1 VTLEADILF
10 SIVANETDAGDYA
23 KDVRT
28 TKVDY
33 FKELSDGTGA
43 NQAQIVWSD
52 SRIAPANDED
62 SINLLAATDDRGT
75 CSFTSVK
82 AIYVKNTGASEI
94 LWTGGEWQSGPLP
107 QNGASLKIRPGGAMF
122 LAAPDAQGWLTPG
135 GSSFRI
141 DNETATNGSY
151 DIVLIGEGTI
161 T

>member
-1 VTLEADILF
+1 MALNAQIMLSIL
-10 SIVANETDAGDYA
+10 AHETSAGDLSRTLRATPASYA
-23 KDVRT
+23 
-28 TKVDY
+28 
-33 FKELSDGTGA
+33 LSLADGTGA

-94 LWTGGEWQSGPLP
+94 LWTGGEWPTGPNP
-107 QNGASLKIRPGGAMF
+107 GNGAAIKIRPGGVVFM
-122 LAAPDAQGWLTPG
+122 AAPDATGWATANSAL
-135 GSSFRI
+135 RI
-141 DNETATNGSY
+141 DNATATNGSY
-151 DIVLIGEGTI
+151 EVVLIGEGTI

>member
-1 VTLEADILF
+1 MPLNAQIMLSILTH
-10 SIVANETDAGDYA
+10 ETSAGDLSRTLRATPASYA
-23 KDVRT
+23 
-28 TKVDY
+28 
-33 FKELSDGTGA
+33 LSLTDGTGA

-107 QNGASLKIRPGGAMF
+107 QNSALLKIRPGGAMF

-135 GSSFRI
+135 GSFFRI
-141 DNETATNGSY
+141 DNQTATNGSY
-151 DIVLIGEGTI
+151 EVVLIGEGTV